1 MKILGLTGG
10 IGMGKSATAKMFAE
24 AGVPVYDAD
33 AAVHA
38 LYQPGGD
45 AVGPVGDAFPGV
57 VDETGAIDRAALR
70 DRVIGKP
77 AELKRLESIVHP
89 LVGGAQFSFLANAQE
104 TDAPFCVMDV
114 PLLFETGGDQR
125 CDYTLVVTTSAEVQR
140 DRVLARETMTEEEFE
155 AILAKQMPDAE
166 KRARA
171 DFIINTG
178 FGFAFAR
185 DQVRAIIEL
194 MIRLNKDD
202 AS

>member
-10 IGMGKSATAKMFAE
+10 IGMGKSATAEMFIE
-24 AGVPVYDAD
+24 AGIPVYDAD

-38 LYQPGGD
+38 LYQSGGD
-45 AVGPVGDAFPGV
+45 AVEPVSDAFPGV
-57 VDETGAIDRAALR
+57 VDEAGAIDRAALR
-70 DRVIGKP
+70 ERVVGKP
-77 AELKRLESIVHP
+77 DELKRLESIVHP
-89 LVGGAQFSFLANAQE
+89 LVGGAQFSFLTSARE
-104 TDAPFCVMDV
+104 TGAPFCVLDV

-125 CDYTLVVTTSAEVQR
+125 CDFTLVVTTSADIQR
-140 DRVLARETMTEEEFE
+140 ERVLARKTMSEDEFE

-185 DQVRAIIEL
+185 DQVRAIIDL
-194 MIRLNKDD
+194 MIRLNKDG

>member
-10 IGMGKSATAKMFAE
+10 IGMGKSATAEMFIE
-24 AGVPVYDAD
+24 AGIPVYDAD

-38 LYQPGGD
+38 LYQSGGD
-45 AVGPVGDAFPGV
+45 AVEPVSDAFPGV
-57 VDETGAIDRAALR
+57 VDEAGAIDRAALR
-70 DRVIGKP
+70 ERVVGKP
-77 AELKRLESIVHP
+77 DELKRLESIVHP
-89 LVGGAQFSFLANAQE
+89 LVGGAQFSFLTSARE
-104 TDAPFCVMDV
+104 TGAPFCVLDV

-125 CDYTLVVTTSAEVQR
+125 CDFTLVVTTSADIQR
-140 DRVLARETMTEEEFE
+140 ERVLARETMSEDEFE

-185 DQVRAIIEL
+185 DQVRAIIDL
-194 MIRLNKDD
+194 MIRLNKDG

>member
-1 MKILGLTGG
+1 
-10 IGMGKSATAKMFAE
+10 
-24 AGVPVYDAD
+24 
-33 AAVHA
+33 
-38 LYQPGGD
+38 
-45 AVGPVGDAFPGV
+45 
-57 VDETGAIDRAALR
+57 
-70 DRVIGKP
+70 
-77 AELKRLESIVHP
+77 
-89 LVGGAQFSFLANAQE
+89 
-104 TDAPFCVMDV
+104 MDV

-155 AILAKQMPDAE
+155 AILAKQMSDAE

-194 MIRLNKDD
+194 TIRLNKDD